1 MRLERVLCVGGKS
14 HAQLVTLEG
23 VHMMKKNY
31 DVNGESY
38 VLERVPFN
46 REVYYFLHV
55 PVFGCYQSLEI
66 IFANKLGEL
75 NGKA

>member
-31 DVNGESY
+31 DV
-38 VLERVPFN
+38 
-46 REVYYFLHV
+46 
-55 PVFGCYQSLEI
+55 LEI